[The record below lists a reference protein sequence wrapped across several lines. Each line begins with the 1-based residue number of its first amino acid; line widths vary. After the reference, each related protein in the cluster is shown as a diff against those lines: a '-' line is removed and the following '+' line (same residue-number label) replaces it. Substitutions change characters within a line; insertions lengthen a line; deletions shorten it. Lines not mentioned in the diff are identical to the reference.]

1 MKHAL
6 SAALSAALAALCLTL
21 LCSCAPDAEHLP
33 GAAPSAA
40 SGSVSDA
47 MTVPTAAPET
57 APAATEN
64 PAGEIHRISNVQ
76 EGFRYEYSTFAY
88 QPPGADTMTMGLLT
102 VLSYPDQTAQ
112 PLCHRAGC
120 AHDSPDCAAWMVPDG
135 TRITLAADGDTLYL
149 LHEDVDGGAWLDAR
163 SLTDDSIRLLC
174 ALPQM
179 ECDREYQWEL
189 AAADGA
195 YLYLNAASYPS
206 RVDLSVPHEE
216 RAGVM
221 SVSKT
226 DGAPRLYENRETP
239 PADNPRPEGMRVNT
253 TDIIHAQGRSLYLWL
268 GLGEGDGRSG
278 GWNRTP
284 GFGP

>member
-1 MKHAL
+1 MGCSPSCPIPIRPRSR
-6 SAALSAALAALCLTL
+6 SATG
-21 LCSCAPDAEHLP
+21 PD
-33 GAAPSAA
+33 
-40 SGSVSDA
+40 
-47 MTVPTAAPET
+47 VP
-57 APAATEN
+57 
-64 PAGEIHRISNVQ
+64 
-76 EGFRYEYSTFAY
+76 
-88 QPPGADTMTMGLLT
+88 
-102 VLSYPDQTAQ
+102 
-112 PLCHRAGC
+112 
-120 AHDSPDCAAWMVPDG
+120 HDSPDCAAWIVPDG

-239 PADNPRPEGMRVNT
+239 PADNSPAGR
-253 TDIIHAQGRSLYLWL
+253 HA
-268 GLGEGDGRSG
+268 GEYHGHY
-278 GWNRTP
+278 P
-284 GFGP
+284 CAGPQPVPLAGAG